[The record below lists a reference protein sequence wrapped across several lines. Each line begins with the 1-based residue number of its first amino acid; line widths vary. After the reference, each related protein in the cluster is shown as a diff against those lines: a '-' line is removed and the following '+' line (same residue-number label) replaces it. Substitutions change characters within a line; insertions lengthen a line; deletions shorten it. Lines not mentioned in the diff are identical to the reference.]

1 MTARSASKKKA
12 RAGED
17 DCETPG
23 KPSFGDSATEAVFA
37 FLAEQNRPFS
47 AQNVTDGLASRSG
60 LKKTAVERALAEL
73 VAGSY
78 VSCKEYGKSKVYL
91 TLQSN
96 IELPTPAEMEQLE
109 AELARQTEQL
119 DELQE
124 ACAALQ
130 AEHQRLNAAPRTEE
144 AEARATEREQQLR
157 EAESTLTALRERARG
172 YDDRQRRLIEE
183 QHRTAT
189 KAWRERKRLVQDIV
203 RQMADGMEKKP
214 AAFTEELGLELDEE
228 EEEEAAAP
236 VERRP
241 GQGNASKRVT
251 GNRA

>member
-12 RAGED
+12 RTGGD
-17 DCETPG
+17 GHDTPG
-23 KPSFGDSATEAVFA
+23 KPSFGDSATKAVYA

-47 AQNVTDGLASRSG
+47 AQNVTDGLALRSG

-91 TLQSN
+91 TRQSN

-109 AELARQTEQL
+109 SELARQTERL
-119 DELQE
+119 EELQE

-157 EAESTLTALRERARG
+157 EAESTLTALRECARG
-172 YDDRQRRLIEE
+172 YDDRRRRLIEE
-183 QHRTAT
+183 QHRTAM

-214 AAFTEELGLELDEE
+214 AAFAEELGLELDEE